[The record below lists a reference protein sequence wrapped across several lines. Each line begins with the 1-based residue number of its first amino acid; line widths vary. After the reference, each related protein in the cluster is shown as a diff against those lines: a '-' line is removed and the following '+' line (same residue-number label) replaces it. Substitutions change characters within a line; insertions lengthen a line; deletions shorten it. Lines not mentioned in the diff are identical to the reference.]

1 MNKGLI
7 AFAVVV
13 ASLFLPCIVQA
24 QEVEVS
30 TGFIFYA
37 GKYTLNEEAFGVYA
51 DGHEFENLLKEVP
64 AALDAFH
71 SFETWHTMGNVF
83 TSLSL
88 VAFMFGGV
96 AYMPG
101 VKDSLPDNI
110 GIYGVAAGGGL
121 LVLGFVFEIVSWSSI
136 GNAADLYNK
145 DMEVDDGPAL
155 RLNPLPVPLLAVSE
169 DGANFALS
177 WRF

>member
-1 MNKGLI
+1 MHKGLI
-7 AFAVVV
+7 AFAVV
-13 ASLFLPCIVQA
+13 ASLLLPCISQA
-24 QEVEVS
+24 QEVEVN

-37 GKYTLNEEAFGVYA
+37 GKYTLDEETFGVYA
-51 DGHEFENLLKEVP
+51 EGHEFETLLKEVP

-71 SFETWHTMGNVF
+71 SFETWHTMGSVF

-110 GIYGVAAGGGL
+110 GIYGFAAGGGM

-136 GNAADLYNK
+136 GNAAVLYNK

-155 RLNPLPVPLLAVSE
+155 RFDPLPVPMLAVNE
-169 DGANFALS
+169 DGANLALS
-177 WRF
+177 WSF